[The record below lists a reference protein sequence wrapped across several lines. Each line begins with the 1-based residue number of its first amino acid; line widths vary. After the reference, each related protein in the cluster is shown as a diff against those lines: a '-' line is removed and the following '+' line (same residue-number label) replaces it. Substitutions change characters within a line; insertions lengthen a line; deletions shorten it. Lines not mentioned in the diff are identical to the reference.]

1 MKQTFDLVSHFF
13 ALLPLAVLGSYLQ
26 KDMGKKKPS
35 LILFIFLVF
44 AVTFSI
50 VYHAI
55 DKTSESFHTWQT
67 IDRFTSSAIVILTFW
82 LYIDRINYWVTTA
95 ILGII
100 LVSVLLEA
108 NSVFGSDWIV
118 DGILLLFILVAIIIF
133 FCRKCQGAE
142 ERIYKLE
149 DPFLGSFF
157 LTQILAVAFFLF
169 DTDPYFHSLW
179 HMFAFISLGSVIIH
193 SLPGEKNKYGE
204 FDREFY
210 VGMLYWLGSLPS
222 RLFISWIFIDMGEG
236 EGWPLGIVFA
246 VLWLPMMYGLKK
258 LWDNEMMSER
268 RKKTIIKGAVTYL
281 CMFSFLFAQM
291 IGVAGWILFFDT
303 IVSGFIWVYYEK
315 NKFPKI
321 LSTALEED
329 PDSKFRPTLKLH
341 NMVF

>member
-118 DGILLLFILVAIIIF
+118 DGILLLFILVAIFIF
-133 FCRKCQGAE
+133 LYRKCQGAE
-142 ERIYKLE
+142 DRIYELK
-149 DPFLGSFF
+149 DPFFGSFF
-157 LTQILAVAFFLF
+157 LTQILAVTFFLI

-193 SLPGEKNKYGE
+193 SLPGEPNKYGE

-236 EGWPLGIVFA
+236 EGLPLGIVFA
-246 VLWLPMMYGLKK
+246 VLCLMMASGLYKK
-258 LWDNEMMSER
+258 DSNMITPRRAFTMS
-268 RKKTIIKGAVTYL
+268 
-281 CMFSFLFAQM
+281 
-291 IGVAGWILFFDT
+291 IGVFMYFMITILLFFQLIGAAGGVLLAST
-303 IVSGFIWVYYEK
+303 LVSAASWFYFEYYRGKEEK
-315 NKFPKI
+315 YTEVPNKP
-321 LSTALEED
+321 
-329 PDSKFRPTLKLH
+329 PTLKLH